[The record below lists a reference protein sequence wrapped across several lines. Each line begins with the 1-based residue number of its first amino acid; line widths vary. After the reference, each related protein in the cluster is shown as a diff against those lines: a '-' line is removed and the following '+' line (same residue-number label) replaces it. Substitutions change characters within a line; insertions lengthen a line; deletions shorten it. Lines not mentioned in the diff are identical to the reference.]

1 MMRLTTECD
10 SLQPVN
16 DMHLFSAVGLC
27 PKEFLGDN
35 VTTKAP
41 LRQSHSNAAII
52 SVQTTFHWKRLA
64 SSGHIKVMPKISAVG
79 TLIIVSS
86 MPPYVDGRTLHRFG
100 MYKMM
105 FSIHGVA

>member
-35 VTTKAP
+35 VTIKAY
-41 LRQSHSNAAII
+41 LRQSHSNTAII

-64 SSGHIKVMPKISAVG
+64 SSGHVKVVAKIRQLGPQS
-79 TLIIVSS
+79 
-86 MPPYVDGRTLHRFG
+86 
-100 MYKMM
+100 
-105 FSIHGVA
+105 